1 MRAETGLLADIHEAM
16 HMKSEPKVGDKVA
29 WSTSQ
34 GKTTGVVTRKVT
46 GTASVKGHT
55 AKATKA
61 HPEFEV
67 KSGKSGKKAIHKAGA
82 LQKNG

>member
-1 MRAETGLLADIHEAM
+1 
-16 HMKSEPKVGDKVA
+16 MKTEPKPGDKVA
-29 WSTSQ
+29 WTTSQ

-67 KSGKSGKKAIHKAGA
+67 KSSKSGKKAIHKAEA
-82 LQKNG
+82 LQRK

>member
-1 MRAETGLLADIHEAM
+1 M

-34 GKTTGVVTRKVT
+34 GKTTGVVTRKLT

-55 AKATKA
+55 AK
-61 HPEFEV
+61 E
-67 KSGKSGKKAIHKAGA
+67 AIHKAGA

>member
-1 MRAETGLLADIHEAM
+1 
-16 HMKSEPKVGDKVA
+16 MKTEPKVGDKVA
-29 WSTSQ
+29 WRTSQ

-46 GTASVKGHT
+46 GTATVKGHT

-67 KSGKSGKKAIHKAGA
+67 QSSKSGKKAIHKAEA
-82 LQKNG
+82 LKRNG